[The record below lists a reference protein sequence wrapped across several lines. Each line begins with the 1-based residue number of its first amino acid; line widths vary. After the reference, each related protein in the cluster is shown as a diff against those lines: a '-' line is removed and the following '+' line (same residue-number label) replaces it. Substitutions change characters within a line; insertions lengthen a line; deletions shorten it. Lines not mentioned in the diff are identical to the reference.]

1 MSGYHR
7 IFKLKGFLS
16 SIRNLKNINKINDSL
31 TKEIDDLCSKNKVL
45 QDSSNSLSKL
55 KELNQFLSKEFGN
68 KSLYS
73 VQNCLEDKKDAQHKR
88 KFLKPRHLKKEIEK
102 LCKHLKS
109 GQVLGGSATFAAAS
123 GLSLREN
130 VTTETIFENF
140 NQKVPA
146 SVLDKDIDSPQIFKK
161 ATISDINSDYFVVK
175 TGKYAET
182 DTSFPF
188 TEISSESL
196 DTTDPIPEPP
206 LVPDWTAESINQL
219 NALGEPTFASL
230 GLGGSTPVGILQS
243 AMEYLHATV
252 GLEWWATIVL
262 STLIIRICLFPL
274 VILAQRNAAKM
285 NNIMPQMQLL
295 QMKITEARQTGDS
308 MGAAR
313 YSQELMV
320 FMREKGVNPFKNML
334 VPLAQAPIF
343 LSFFMGLR
351 QMANVPVDSLRTG
364 GVFWFTDLTLPDQF
378 YLMPVITSLTL
389 WATIEVGADAGR
401 LSAQNAVILK
411 YFLRAMPIIIIPF
424 TMNFPGAILCYWV
437 SSNFVSLI
445 QVSFLRIPKV
455 RDYFKIERMVTFT
468 PDQLP
473 TKPKGFTEGVKD
485 SWTNLKL
492 TRELDERQRLDEMQ
506 FKRAGKGPLQ
516 KTFKYDPTKLPPS
529 GGGGQQQAA
538 ISAKKRS

>member
-130 VTTETIFENF
+130 V
-140 NQKVPA
+140 
-146 SVLDKDIDSPQIFKK
+146 
-161 ATISDINSDYFVVK
+161 
-175 TGKYAET
+175 
-182 DTSFPF
+182 
-188 TEISSESL
+188 
-196 DTTDPIPEPP
+196 TTDPIPEPP